1 MNESYN
7 LMHIV
12 HKLSYNSIIMV
23 KLTSTIKTA
32 VYSAHILVLRQTHM
46 FTVSAYI
53 LALRQTHIKQCLHI
67 THPTLCKFP

>member
-32 VYSAHILVLRQTHM
+32 VYSAHILVLRQTH
-46 FTVSAYI
+46 
-53 LALRQTHIKQCLHI
+53 IKQCLHI